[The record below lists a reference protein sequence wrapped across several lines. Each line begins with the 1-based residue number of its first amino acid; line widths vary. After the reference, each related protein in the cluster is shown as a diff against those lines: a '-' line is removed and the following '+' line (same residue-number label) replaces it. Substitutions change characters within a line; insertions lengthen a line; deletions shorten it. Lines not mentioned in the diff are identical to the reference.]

1 MNFDVL
7 SDVPAWVS
15 VMGIAVGSIQGAM
28 YAASFRN
35 RKLDLLGIGIIGIVT
50 GLGGGFLRDILLAR
64 IPLAMTVNYI
74 LLVALGGAFVGM
86 LLGRVIAANLD
97 WLLTSLDALTL
108 GTFAMIGTTSAIY
121 AGLPV
126 VPSVFLGLIT
136 AVGSGMMRDV
146 MLNMP
151 IAVMHVGSL
160 YATAALVGTMTLE
173 ALYHA
178 GMNIDIAGFICIIV
192 TVVIRLLAHRF
203 GWSLPEQR
211 VLRSLRNPKL
221 VKPDDLTG
229 PIATAE

>member
-173 ALYHA
+173 ALYHS

>member
-74 LLVALGGAFVGM
+74 LLIALGGAFVGM
-86 LLGRVIAANLD
+86 LLGRVIATNLD
-97 WLLTSLDALTL
+97 WLLTGLDALTL